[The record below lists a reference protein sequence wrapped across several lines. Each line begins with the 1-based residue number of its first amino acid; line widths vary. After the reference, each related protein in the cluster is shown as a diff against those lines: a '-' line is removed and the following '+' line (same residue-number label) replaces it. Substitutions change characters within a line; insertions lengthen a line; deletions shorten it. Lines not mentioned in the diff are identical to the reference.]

1 MLKSPPSAIPEALYT
16 IYKITMRVK
25 RFIILSAFLLQ
36 FDFSFAQAMR
46 NEKVNTTGAEAYFK
60 IASALAKGGNENTI
74 SWQSLFQA
82 APYQIM
88 ISGNALDTPV
98 LKSNMQ
104 QVFSPASAQAA
115 TSLSS
120 KESYHKGYKDHQ
132 QQLESYIKRLHDLN
146 VVDSVKALLNPFLPL
161 RLQSEELFPTLFYLN
176 YGSADATG
184 FGGIVLNDLLHSY
197 TIDQYKFGL
206 LAAHEAFHAVVS
218 VAFQQKLKRGI
229 DYSAPD
235 FNLLYFLQN
244 VAEEGIADLIDKPL
258 LLQTN
263 SPLYREVKQL
273 TAGDESLSNA
283 LLKRLD
289 SVLTLANRSD
299 QILQQYS
306 GFAALANAFGKNGG
320 HVPGR
325 FMGLVIKKAGLL
337 QMHIDTV
344 EDPFSFVFTYNKA
357 AKMLGNKY
365 PSFSKESVQYLQKIK
380 STYWQE

>member
-1 MLKSPPSAIPEALYT
+1 
-16 IYKITMRVK
+16 MRVK
-25 RFIILSAFLLQ
+25 RFIILSTFLLQ

-60 IASALAKGGNENTI
+60 IASALAKGGHENTI
-74 SWQSLFQA
+74 SWQPLFQA
-82 APYQIM
+82 LPYQMM
-88 ISGNALDTPV
+88 ISGNALDTAV

-104 QVFSPASAQAA
+104 QVFSPASAQAT

-132 QQLESYIKRLHDLN
+132 QQLERYIKRLHDLN

-218 VAFQQKLKRGI
+218 VAFQQKLKREI

-273 TAGDESLSNA
+273 TAGDESLSIA

-365 PSFSKESVQYLQKIK
+365 PTFSKESVQYLQKIK